1 MKLRNLVSVMALCCS
16 PYIWAQ
22 QLTLTPDNIDE
33 IVSAMT
39 PDEKVHLVIGC
50 GMQYSDDAKFPGT
63 AGLTYAIPRLG
74 ITSVYL
80 ADGPH
85 RFSLAA
91 NRPYDSHVY
100 NTTEVPSGATLASTF
115 DQDAAFAIGEL
126 IGQEVS
132 DYGMDVLL
140 APGVNLMRNPLCGRN
155 HEYYSE
161 DPVVAGKIAAG
172 YINGLQSKGTGA
184 CIKHFA
190 VNNQETN
197 RNKNDSR
204 IDQRTLRELYLKQ
217 FEIAIKESNPWS
229 VMTSYNKING
239 EYTCEDVDLTENI
252 LRGEWGY
259 GGMVMSDWAAGQDG
273 VLSMIAGNDMLQ
285 PGSEKQFQDIKAAL
299 EDGRLDPAILDRNV
313 RRILEF
319 VVKSHTY
326 NNHQYPNDTDLKA
339 HAAAVRKI
347 GAEGIVLLENNGVL
361 PLNKG
366 VDNVGLYGV
375 TSYDMIPAGMGFG
388 ATGRGY
394 YTVSMVEGLRNA
406 GIVPDPDL
414 VKQHTSHIA
423 AEQKRLY
430 PEGLPS
436 FSLTPPLRPGELIP
450 SAAELEAQAKS
461 NDAAVITLGRTSGE
475 GADRRREEFYLKDNE
490 KELLEAV
497 SHAYRKE
504 GKPVIVV
511 LNICSPVETS
521 SWSKYAD
528 ALVCAF
534 QPGQEVGNSI
544 VDVLTGK
551 VNPSGRLPMTFEVNY
566 GDAIADAHFPADYEF
581 QTPDFAMGTNANF
594 ENKNKQQKPKEP
606 EANVDYT
613 EYPEGVFMGYR
624 DFDTNGK
631 AVAYPFGYG
640 GSYTSFDMDIEE
652 AVIDGDRCVMKVK
665 VTNTGS
671 VPGRE
676 VVQGYVSAPKGKL
689 PKPAKELK
697 AFGKTS
703 ILQPQQSETITLTW
717 PLMEMSSYNE
727 KAGEWQLD
735 KGVYSWHAAASSAD
749 IRDSRSVKVE
759 KARRQNAPA
768 RL

>member
-1 MKLRNLVSVMALCCS
+1 MKIRNILSAMAICCA
-16 PYIWAQ
+16 PVIWAQ
-22 QLTLTPDNIDE
+22 QITLAPDNIDD
-33 IVSAMT
+33 IVAAMT
-39 PDEKVHLVIGC
+39 QDEKVHLVLGC

-63 AGLTYAIPRLG
+63 AGLTYSVPRLG

-91 NRPYDSHVY
+91 KRPYDSHVY

-161 DPVVAGKIAAG
+161 DPVVAGKMAAG
-172 YINGLQSKGTGA
+172 YINGVQSKGTGA

-197 RNKNDSR
+197 RNNNDSR
-204 IDQRTLRELYLKQ
+204 LDQRTLRELYLKQ
-217 FEIAIKESNPWS
+217 FEIAVKESKPWS
-229 VMTSYNKING
+229 IMTSYNKING
-239 EYTCEDVDLTENI
+239 EYTCEDIDLTEHI
-252 LRGEWGY
+252 LRDEWGY
-259 GGMVMSDWAAGQDG
+259 DGMVMSDWAAGKDG

-285 PGSEKQFQDIKAAL
+285 PGSEKQFQDIMAAL
-299 EDGRLDPAILDRNV
+299 EDGRLDPKLLDRNV
-313 RRILEF
+313 KRILEF

-326 NNHQYPNDTDLKA
+326 NNHQYPNETDLKA
-339 HAAAVRKI
+339 HAATVRKI

-361 PLNKG
+361 PLADKI
-366 VDNVGLYGV
+366 DKVGLYGV

-388 ATGRGY
+388 ATAHGY

-406 GIVPDPDL
+406 GMVADPDL
-414 VKQHTSHIA
+414 VKRHTSHIA
-423 AEQKRLY
+423 DEQKRLY

-436 FSLTPPLRPGELIP
+436 FSLTPPKRAEEWVP
-450 SAAELEAQAKS
+450 SSSELEAQAKA

-475 GADRRREEFYLKDNE
+475 GADRRREEFYLTENE
-490 KELLEAV
+490 KALLEAV
-497 SHAYRKE
+497 SEAYRKE
-504 GKPVIVV
+504 GKPVVVV
-511 LNICSPVETS
+511 LNICSPIETA

-551 VNPSGRLPMTFEVNY
+551 VNPSGRLPMTFELNY

-581 QTPDFAMGTNANF
+581 RTPDFAMGTNANF
-594 ENKNKQQKPKEP
+594 ENKEKKQKPKEL
-606 EANVDYT
+606 EVNFDYT
-613 EYPEGVFMGYR
+613 EYPEGIFMGYR

-631 AVAYPFGYG
+631 PVAYPFGYG
-640 GSYTSFDMDIEE
+640 GSYTTFDMNIEDV
-652 AVIDGDRCVMKVK
+652 AINGDQCVMKVK
-665 VTNTGS
+665 VTNTGK
-671 VPGRE
+671 VAGRE

-703 ILQPQQSETITLTW
+703 LLQPQQSEVITLTW

-735 KGVYSWHAAASSAD
+735 KGEYKWQAAASSAD
-749 IRDSRSVKVE
+749 IKDSRSVKIDKPRKQ
-759 KARRQNAPA
+759 KAPTK
-768 RL
+768 L

>member
-1 MKLRNLVSVMALCCS
+1 MKIRNFLSVMTICCAAGAG
-16 PYIWAQ
+16 AQ
-22 QLTLTPDNIDE
+22 QLTLTPNNIDD
-33 IVSAMT
+33 IVAAMT
-39 PDEKVHLVIGC
+39 QDEKVHLVIGC

-91 NRPYDSHVY
+91 KRPYDSHVY
-100 NTTEVPSGATLASTF
+100 NTTEVLSGATLASTF
-115 DQDAAFAIGEL
+115 DQDAAFAIGEVL
-126 IGQEVS
+126 GQEVS

-172 YINGLQSKGTGA
+172 YINGVQSKGAGA

-197 RNKNDSR
+197 RNNNDSR
-204 IDQRTLRELYLKQ
+204 LDQRTLRELYLKQ
-217 FEIAIKESNPWS
+217 FEIAIKESKPWS
-229 VMTSYNKING
+229 VMTSYNKVNG
-239 EYTCEDVDLTENI
+239 EYTCEDIDLTEHI
-252 LRGEWGY
+252 LRDEWGY
-259 GGMVMSDWAAGQDG
+259 DGMVMSDWNAGKDG

-299 EDGRLDPAILDRNV
+299 EDGRLDPALLDRNV
-313 RRILEF
+313 KRILEF
-319 VVKSHTY
+319 VVKSNTY
-326 NNHQYPNDTDLKA
+326 NKHQYPNETDLKG
-339 HAAAVRKI
+339 HAGTVRRI
-347 GAEGIVLLENNGVL
+347 GAEGIVLLENNGAL
-361 PLNKG
+361 PLKRN
-366 VDNVGLYGV
+366 VENVGLYGV
-375 TSYDMIPAGMGFG
+375 TSYDVIPAGMGFG

-394 YTVSMVEGLRNA
+394 YSVSMVEGLRNA
-406 GIVPDPDL
+406 GITPDKEL
-414 VKQHTSHIA
+414 VKKHTAHIA
-423 AEQKRLY
+423 DEQKRLY
-430 PEGLPS
+430 PQGLPS
-436 FSLTPPLRPGELIP
+436 FSLTPPKRADELVP
-450 SAAELEAQAKS
+450 SAEELQAQAKA

-475 GADRRREEFYLKDNE
+475 GADRRREEFYLTQNE

-497 SHAYRKE
+497 SAAYRKE
-504 GKPVIVV
+504 GKPVVVV
-511 LNICSPVETS
+511 LNICSPIETA
-521 SWSKYAD
+521 SWKEYAD

-534 QPGQEVGNSI
+534 QPGQEIGNSI

-566 GDAIADAHFPADYEF
+566 GDAIADAYFPADYEF
-581 QTPDFAMGTNANF
+581 KMPDFAMGTNANF
-594 ENKNKQQKPKEP
+594 ENKEKKQAPKAP
-606 EANVDYT
+606 EVNVDYT
-613 EYPEGVFMGYR
+613 EYPEGIFMGYR

-631 AVAYPFGYG
+631 PVAYPFGYG
-640 GSYTSFDMDIEE
+640 GSYTTFDMNIEE
-652 AVIDGDRCVMKVK
+652 AAINGYKCVMKVK

-671 VPGRE
+671 LPGRE

-703 ILQPQQSETITLTW
+703 LLQPQQSEVITLTW

-735 KGVYSWHAAASSAD
+735 KGDYKWHAAASSAD
-749 IRDSRSVKVE
+749 VKDSRSVKVA
-759 KARRQNAPA
+759 KAQKLKAPTK
-768 RL
+768 L